1 MIKLTPEKKQRYTF
15 ALFAIMVGCLVNYV
29 GDRLIGVRIE
39 LFWGLQ
45 TFNFLWFLQLF
56 VLPVF
61 VGMSVSMV
69 FGLGGKWLCYFPPI
83 IVRFI
88 AYYETKNIIGVPDGA
103 HLMPM
108 GWWGFFVILA
118 VECAAIGGVLGEI
131 MIKQIYGRTEPQ
143 KEDPVSGQDS
153 QVQKDP
159 SD

>member
-1 MIKLTPEKKQRYTF
+1 V
-15 ALFAIMVGCLVNYV
+15 MVGCLVNYV

-61 VGMSVSMV
+61 VGMAVSMV
-69 FGLGGKWLCYFPPI
+69 FGLGGKWLSYFPPL

-88 AYYETKNIIGVPDGA
+88 AYFETKDIIGVPDGA
-103 HLMPM
+103 QLMPM

-131 MIKQIYGRTEPQ
+131 MIKRVYGRTEPG
-143 KEDPVSGQDS
+143 KEDSINHQEDE
-153 QVQKDP
+153 VQKGA
-159 SD
+159 SDT